1 LSAQKHKDSPS
12 QEESSKRQERAE
24 RILDAATELVARW
37 GYRKTTIDDIAKQ
50 AGVAKGTIYLHWKT
64 REDLFQALIRH
75 ENLKVAEDIKQ
86 RIANDP
92 EGATFHGMLK
102 HSILATMKH
111 PLWKAV
117 MLRDT
122 DMLGELVNKEM
133 GDALSRERLA
143 DFKAYLDFLQSH
155 GLMRTDLSTE
165 ELFLILSA
173 LSIGFLLVDQ
183 FMPDNFK
190 FSDEKTAEMLADTLQ
205 RTFAPSTPAPVDG
218 IQEASQAFNQY
229 FERTVDIIKEQDQK
243 EPGL

>member
-1 LSAQKHKDSPS
+1 MVRQDKRDNAT
-12 QEESSKRQERAE
+12 QEEQAKRQERAE
-24 RILDAATELVARW
+24 RILGAAAELVERW

-92 EGATFHGMLK
+92 EGTTFHGTIK
-102 HSILATMKH
+102 HSILATMKR

-122 DMLGELVNKEM
+122 DILGELANKEM

-143 DFKAYLDFLQSH
+143 DFKTYLDFLQSH

-165 ELFLILSA
+165 ELYFILSA

-183 FMPDNFK
+183 FMPDDFK
-190 FSDEKTAEMLADTLQ
+190 FSDEKTAEMLADSIQ
-205 RTFAPSTPAPVDG
+205 RTFAPSIPAPVDG
-218 IQEASQAFNQY
+218 IQEASQAFKQY

-243 EPGL
+243 ELG

>member
-1 LSAQKHKDSPS
+1 MVRQDKRDNTT
-12 QEESSKRQERAE
+12 QEEQAKRQERAE
-24 RILDAATELVARW
+24 RILGAAAELVERW

-92 EGATFHGMLK
+92 EGTTFHGMIK
-102 HSILATMKH
+102 HSILATMKR

-122 DMLGELVNKEM
+122 DILGELANKEM
-133 GDALSRERLA
+133 GDTLSRERLA
-143 DFKAYLDFLQSH
+143 DFKTYLDFLQSH

-165 ELFLILSA
+165 ELFFILSA

-183 FMPDNFK
+183 FMPDDFK
-190 FSDEKTAEMLADTLQ
+190 FSDEKTAEMLADSIQ
-205 RTFAPSTPAPVDG
+205 RTFAPSTPAPSNEVQTG
-218 IQEASQAFNQY
+218 ANAFNQY

-243 EPGL
+243 ELG